1 MPGRVKI
8 GSRSDL
14 PPGAGKVS
22 VACGRALALFNVAG
36 EIHALD
42 NACPH
47 RGGPLGE
54 GHLEGTRVTCPW
66 HGWQFDVRT
75 GSSPLKPEVSVRSV
89 RIETEGDDLIACL
102 D

>member
-1 MPGRVKI
+1 MSGRVKL
-8 GSRSDL
+8 GRRSEL
-14 PPGAGKVS
+14 PAGAGRVS
-22 VACGRALALFNVAG
+22 VACGRALALFNLAG
-36 EIHALD
+36 EFHALD

-54 GHLEGTRVTCPW
+54 GTLEGTKVTCPW

-75 GSSPLKPEVSVRSV
+75 GSSPLKPEVSAGSV
-89 RIETEGDDLIACL
+89 RIETEGDDLFACL